1 MLKKKEKKKMVGTS
15 SGLGAGIDSSFLKGN
30 RFSIIHIGFTASY
43 LTRTVVEVTNY
54 YWDSSCF
61 RKAV

>member
-1 MLKKKEKKKMVGTS
+1 MVGTS
-15 SGLGAGIDSSFLKGN
+15 SGLAAGIDSSFLKGN
-30 RFSIIHIGFTASY
+30 RFSIHIGFTASY

>member
-1 MLKKKEKKKMVGTS
+1 MLKKKKRKKKTFGTF
-15 SGLGAGIDSSFLKGN
+15 SGLAAGIDSSFLKGN

-54 YWDSSCF
+54 WDSSCF

>member
-1 MLKKKEKKKMVGTS
+1 MVGTS
-15 SGLGAGIDSSFLKGN
+15 SGLAAGIDSSFLKGN
-30 RFSIIHIGFTASY
+30 RFIIIHIGFTVSY
-43 LTRTVVEVTNY
+43 LTSTVVEVTNY